1 MATST
6 TPVSQVPLAQALSQ
20 FELFKDLTEAEMQW
34 FIQHASDEWYEEGT
48 QVVRQGDPADAMTVI
63 VEGMLRFQMKDPG
76 SPAMFARPG
85 QATGLLPYS
94 RLRNYNGNAYA
105 IQPLRIA
112 RIHRDLFPEMM
123 QRIPELGPRLVGVMS
138 DRIRETV
145 RLSERRATMKALGKL
160 AAGLA
165 HELNNPAS
173 AAQRSAHDLRHW
185 FKMMQ
190 ESNQFLAERGFDA
203 TQFQCLLEIERE
215 LIRQVDHR
223 RFLETL
229 ERSDNEESLAQWLR
243 SRGVERAWECAPFFV
258 EAAAT
263 TKRLSEIAECFAP
276 ATREAVFTRIAATL
290 AIDRITTGIQ
300 ATTQQMSEL
309 VRAVK
314 EYSFVDQAPEQ
325 DVDIESGIENTLSVL
340 NHRLRRG
347 VALTREY
354 DGRLPRIQGSGSEL
368 NQVWT
373 HLIDNALDA
382 MNGGGGTLRIRTACE
397 AGMILVQITDSGTG
411 ISPDIRDRIFDPF
424 FTTKEVGMGRGLGL
438 DVAFRV
444 VQMHR
449 GDIQF
454 ISKPGETTF
463 EVRLPTNPMTAF

>member
-1 MATST
+1 
-6 TPVSQVPLAQALSQ
+6 
-20 FELFKDLTEAEMQW
+20 
-34 FIQHASDEWYEEGT
+34 
-48 QVVRQGDPADAMTVI
+48 
-63 VEGMLRFQMKDPG
+63 
-76 SPAMFARPG
+76 
-85 QATGLLPYS
+85 
-94 RLRNYNGNAYA
+94 
-105 IQPLRIA
+105 
-112 RIHRDLFPEMM
+112 
-123 QRIPELGPRLVGVMS
+123 
-138 DRIRETV
+138 
-145 RLSERRATMKALGKL
+145 
-160 AAGLA
+160 
-165 HELNNPAS
+165 
-173 AAQRSAHDLRHW
+173 
-185 FKMMQ
+185 
-190 ESNQFLAERGFDA
+190 
-203 TQFQCLLEIERE
+203 
-215 LIRQVDHR
+215 
-223 RFLETL
+223 
-229 ERSDNEESLAQWLR
+229 
-243 SRGVERAWECAPFFV
+243 
-258 EAAAT
+258 
-263 TKRLSEIAECFAP
+263 
-276 ATREAVFTRIAATL
+276 VFTRIAATL